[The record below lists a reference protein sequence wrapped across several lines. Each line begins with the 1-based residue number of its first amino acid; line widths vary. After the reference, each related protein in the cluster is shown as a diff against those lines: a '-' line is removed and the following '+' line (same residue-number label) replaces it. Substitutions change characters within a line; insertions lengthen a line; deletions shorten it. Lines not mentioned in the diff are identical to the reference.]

1 MHCTYF
7 HWAGISGF
15 QQEDV
20 SIDKVDVGKFLN
32 FVCGTT
38 GHVYGNTDK
47 YVKALCQTNGDLAK
61 PGNVDAADCRA
72 PVDCN
77 STIPKPTVESHL
89 LESTSTG
96 LKEYDEAVFKCKD
109 GYTLLDSG
117 MATNTMFLVFPHHDG
132 IELKE
137 NLFFYRPQGLKE
149 LNSMF
154 DFRRLDN
161 LIIL

>member
-1 MHCTYF
+1 MHYTYF
-7 HWAGISGF
+7 YLAGISGF

-89 LESTSTG
+89 LDSTSTG

-117 MATNTMFLVFPHHDG
+117 MATNTMFLVFPHHGG
-132 IELKE
+132 IEK
-137 NLFFYRPQGLKE
+137 P
-149 LNSMF
+149 
-154 DFRRLDN
+154 
-161 LIIL
+161 LI